1 MPPPPAW
8 GAPRAVF
15 SPKAEML
22 CSRGVGVGLRATSGN
37 ARSLDTLPGNLSLP
51 PDDSSS
57 WRSPLSCPLNFSG
70 EWEAGG
76 PEREGAASQPLGL
89 GLGVWEEGARSSLGS
104 APPLPPS
111 PARCTRAPSP
121 ARRQAASQRLRT
133 CRSPCAL
140 GGRRAPS
147 LARGEENG
155 VGCTY
160 LSEFRAHQDE
170 EEEAEELPGRLH
182 VSLPPPPSWH
192 AGALV
197 LAPALRG
204 RGRAPGSAGPAP
216 SAPGASALHGE
227 RVLRAVPAVPGRGA
241 ALRGPSSC
249 APPPAPARLGG
260 GAKSLRGR
268 RPGGAEGPARHAH
281 AREWGGRWRGSRLGQ
296 DVTSKRR
303 GKFNSGEKSP
313 SSLAGAAGALDPSHL
328 EWRWQGAG
336 LGPAARGGAGL
347 PAPPPGEARH
357 LLSRRY

>member
-1 MPPPPAW
+1 
-8 GAPRAVF
+8 
-15 SPKAEML
+15 ML

-204 RGRAPGSAGPAP
+204 RGRAPGSAGPRAFSTRSLR
-216 SAPGASALHGE
+216 SAWRARPARCPRCPRAGRGPPRPLLLRSPTRSGA
-227 RVLRAVPAVPGRGA
+227 PGRGCQKFARKA
-241 ALRGPSSC
+241 AG
-249 APPPAPARLGG
+249 
-260 GAKSLRGR
+260 
-268 RPGGAEGPARHAH
+268 
-281 AREWGGRWRGSRLGQ
+281 W
-296 DVTSKRR
+296 RR
-303 GKFNSGEKSP
+303 GTRAPRSRAGVGRAVAGKQAGTGCDIKKAGEI
-313 SSLAGAAGALDPSHL
+313 
-328 EWRWQGAG
+328 
-336 LGPAARGGAGL
+336 
-347 PAPPPGEARH
+347 
-357 LLSRRY
+357 

>member
-121 ARRQAASQRLRT
+121 ARRQAASQPLRT

-249 APPPAPARLGG
+249 APPTRSGAPGRGCQKFARKAAG
-260 GAKSLRGR
+260 
-268 RPGGAEGPARHAH
+268 
-281 AREWGGRWRGSRLGQ
+281 W
-296 DVTSKRR
+296 RR
-303 GKFNSGEKSP
+303 GTRAPRSRAGVGRAVAGKQAGTGCDIKKAGEI
-313 SSLAGAAGALDPSHL
+313 
-328 EWRWQGAG
+328 
-336 LGPAARGGAGL
+336 
-347 PAPPPGEARH
+347 
-357 LLSRRY
+357 